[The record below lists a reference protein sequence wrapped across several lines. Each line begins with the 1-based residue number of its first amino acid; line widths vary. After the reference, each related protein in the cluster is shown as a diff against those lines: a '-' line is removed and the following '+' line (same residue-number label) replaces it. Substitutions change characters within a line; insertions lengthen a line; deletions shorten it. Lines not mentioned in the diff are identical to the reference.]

1 MERNGAERCA
11 NQSVRFL
18 LADVALWIEAG
29 AKQIAASVEKGAMS
43 GKV

>member
-18 LADVALWIEAG
+18 LADVAPWIEAG
-29 AKQIAASVEKGAMS
+29 AKQFAAFVEKGVMS